1 MSTTEDTVG
10 TPDDVQPVQPS
21 LFSGGGAGKGW
32 FATLRGE
39 KAAMFGSIGILIL
52 ILAAI
57 FAPLIA
63 RHGPIDINFEDRFQP
78 PSAEYW
84 FGTDQVGRDLFARVL
99 YGARISLVVGL
110 LSVSAAAG
118 IGGLTGAFA
127 GYYGGKIGGAMMRF
141 WDALFAIPVMLVAIG
156 TVAVLG
162 TSLRSVGVAIAIGL
176 SAYFARIT
184 RGAVVQELAYD
195 YVEAL
200 RGLGISN
207 MRVMF
212 RHVLPNALSP
222 VIVQGAL
229 ALSSAVLL
237 EASLSFL
244 GLGAQEPDPSW
255 GAMLAT
261 SRRFLRSAP
270 YYGIIPGVAVT
281 YFVVCVNLA
290 ADGLRVL
297 LDPRAKR
304 HEGVDEQAAQG

>member
-1 MSTTEDTVG
+1 MSTPG
-10 TPDDVQPVQPS
+10 DVRPVRPS
-21 LFSGGGAGKGW
+21 LLTGGGKSGGW
-32 FATLRGE
+32 FTALRAD
-39 KAAMFGSIGILIL
+39 KAAMMGGIAIL
-52 ILAAI
+52 LLVVGAVA
-57 FAPLIA
+57 APLLVQ
-63 RHGPIDINFEDRFQP
+63 HGPTDINFDDRFQG

-84 FGTDQVGRDLFARVL
+84 FGTDQIGRDLFSRVL
-99 YGARISLVVGL
+99 YGARISLIVGL
-110 LSVSAAAG
+110 LSVTAAAL
-118 IGGLTGAFA
+118 IGGLSGAVA
-127 GYYGGKIGGAMMRF
+127 GYYGGWAGGAMMRF

-200 RGLGISN
+200 RGLGIGN
-207 MRVMF
+207 ARVMF
-212 RHVLPNALSP
+212 RHVLPNAMAP
-222 VIVQGAL
+222 VIVQAAL

-281 YFVVCVNLA
+281 YFVVSVNLA

-304 HEGVDEQAAQG
+304 HEGVDIQTGEG

>member
-1 MSTTEDTVG
+1 M
-10 TPDDVQPVQPS
+10 
-21 LFSGGGAGKGW
+21 
-32 FATLRGE
+32 FAAVRAE
-39 KAAMFGSIGILIL
+39 RAAMIGGIAILLLVFG
-52 ILAAI
+52 AVA
-57 FAPLIA
+57 APLLA
-63 RHGPIDINFEDRFQP
+63 QYGPTDINFESRFQG
-78 PSAEYW
+78 PSAEHW
-84 FGTDQVGRDLFARVL
+84 FGTDQIGRDLFARVL
-99 YGARISLVVGL
+99 YGARISVVVGL
-110 LSVSAAAG
+110 LSVTAAAL
-118 IGGLTGAFA
+118 IGGLSGAVA
-127 GYYGGKIGGAMMRF
+127 GYYAGWAGGAMMRF
-141 WDALFAIPVMLVAIG
+141 WDALFAIPMMLVGIG

-195 YVEAL
+195 YVDAL

-207 MRVMF
+207 LRVMF
-212 RHVLPNALSP
+212 RHVLPNAMAP
-222 VIVQGAL
+222 VIVQAAL

-244 GLGAQEPDPSW
+244 GLGAQEPEPSW

-281 YFVVCVNLA
+281 YFVVSVNLA

-304 HEGVDEQAAQG
+304 HEGVSVETDEG

>member
-1 MSTTEDTVG
+1 MSA
-10 TPDDVQPVQPS
+10 PDDVRPVGPS
-21 LFSGGGAGKGW
+21 LLTG
-32 FATLRGE
+32 RGRTKDWLAAVRSE
-39 KAAMFGSIGILIL
+39 KAAVIGGIALL
-52 ILAAI
+52 LLVLAAV
-57 FAPLIA
+57 FAPFLV
-63 RHGPIDINFEDRFQP
+63 RHGPTEINFEDRFQS

-84 FGTDQVGRDLFARVL
+84 FGTDQIGRDLFSRVL
-99 YGARISLVVGL
+99 FGARISLAVGL
-110 LSVSAAAG
+110 LSVSIAAAV
-118 IGGLTGAFA
+118 GGLSGAFA
-127 GYYGGKIGGAMMRF
+127 GYYGGWIGGSMMRF
-141 WDALFAIPVMLVAIG
+141 WDALFAIPIMFVALG
-156 TVAVLG
+156 TIAVLG

-195 YVEAL
+195 YVDAL

-207 MRVMF
+207 ARVMF
-212 RHVLPNALSP
+212 RHVLPNAMSP

-229 ALSSAVLL
+229 ALSSAVLV

-244 GLGAQEPDPSW
+244 GLGAQEPEPSW

-281 YFVVCVNLA
+281 YFVVSVNLA

-304 HEGVDEQAAQG
+304 HVAVQLEAGRGDAEAQES